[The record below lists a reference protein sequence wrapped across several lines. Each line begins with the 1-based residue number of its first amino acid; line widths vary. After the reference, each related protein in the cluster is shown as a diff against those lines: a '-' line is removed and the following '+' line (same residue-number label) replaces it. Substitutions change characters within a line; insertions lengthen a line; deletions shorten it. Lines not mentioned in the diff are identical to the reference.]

1 MLRPTLHARSVSARS
16 NVTSNSALFRQNNP
30 SFRTSILTRS
40 VHSLPPLDFPLENGL
55 GDTISARQ
63 LDFHYNKHHKTY
75 VDKLNNLIQG
85 TEHENTPLM
94 ELVIRT
100 AFNEKKTAIF
110 NNAAQHFNHSFY
122 WKCMTPEKQEI
133 PENLKAALEKNFGSV
148 EQFKEEFQSKA
159 ASNFG
164 SGWTWLVQK
173 DESLYIVNT
182 SNAMTPIAEKIF
194 PLLTVDVWEHAY
206 YLDHQNRRPEYLKK
220 FWDITNW
227 QFVASNLEKAQAEES
242 SSANIDLNMNE

>member
-1 MLRPTLHARSVSARS
+1 MLKSTNFSRSTSLKPTTQNFLKSNKVSNISSGANILKRS
-16 NVTSNSALFRQNNP
+16 T
-30 SFRTSILTRS
+30 
-40 VHSLPPLDFPLENGL
+40 HSLPPLDYPLENGL
-55 GDTISARQ
+55 GETISARQ
-63 LDFHYNKHHKTY
+63 LDFHYNKHHATY
-75 VDKLNNLIQG
+75 VNKLNDLIKG

-122 WKCMTPEKQEI
+122 WKCMTPEKQQM
-133 PENLKAALEKNFGSV
+133 PENLKTALEKNFGSV
-148 EQFKEEFQSKA
+148 EQFQEEFQSKA
-159 ASNFG
+159 TSNFG
-164 SGWTWLVQK
+164 SGWTWLVNK
-173 DESLYIVNT
+173 DNSLYIVNT

-227 QFVASNLEKAQAEES
+227 KFVASNLEKAQAEDAS
-242 SSANIDLNMNE
+242 SENINLNME